1 MPVHDF
7 RTRLV
12 FFVLLFWHCA
22 PPMQE
27 LRYSQTKGKER
38 KAPDVI
44 CAAPVNWQV
53 GPSASASVLFVL
65 LYTEGKGY
73 VPFALFQVLGMP
85 WMARQE

>member
-7 RTRLV
+7 RTRFV
-12 FFVLLFWHCA
+12 FVLLFRRCV
-22 PPMQE
+22 PSMQE
-27 LRYSQTKGKER
+27 LRYSQTKEKER
-38 KAPDVI
+38 KAPGVI
-44 CAAPVNWQV
+44 CTAPVKWQV

-65 LYTEGKGY
+65 LHTEGEGY